1 MSKLPVVVAVL
12 LQVVIFSA
20 FQFFDA
26 RMATA
31 PTFKTVL
38 RFGLNPAVIAA
49 YGAASIGIWWS
60 YRTVTQAAGGR
71 YFTAWLAVG
80 PVIAIARLLFAY
92 LGSKQ
97 VPTPKEAIAIALGLI
112 GAVIVAWPAGD
123 K

>member
-1 MSKLPVVVAVL
+1 MKLSVVAAVL
-12 LQVVIFSA
+12 LQIVVFSA

-31 PTFKTVL
+31 PTFRTVL
-38 RFGLNPAVIAA
+38 KFGLNPLVILA

-60 YRTVTQAAGGR
+60 YRIVTQAAGGR

-80 PVIAIARLLFAY
+80 PAIVIARVLFAY

-97 VPTPKEAIAIALGLI
+97 APTPREAIAIALGII
-112 GAVIVAWPAGD
+112 GAVIVAWPTHG

>member
-1 MSKLPVVVAVL
+1 MSKLPVVAAVL

-31 PTFKTVL
+31 PTFKSVL
-38 RFGLNPAVIAA
+38 KFGLNPLVILA

-80 PVIAIARLLFAY
+80 PAIAIVRLLFAY
-92 LGSKQ
+92 LGSRQ
-97 VPTPKEAIAIALGLI
+97 IPTPREAVAIALGLI
-112 GAVIVAWPAGD
+112 GAVIVAWPHRG
-123 K
+123 